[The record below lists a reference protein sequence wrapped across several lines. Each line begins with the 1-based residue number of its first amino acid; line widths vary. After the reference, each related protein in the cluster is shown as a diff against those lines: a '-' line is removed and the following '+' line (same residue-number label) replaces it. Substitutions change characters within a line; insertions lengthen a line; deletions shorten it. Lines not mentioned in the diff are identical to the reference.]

1 VSIVTEAIDRIHT
14 TAQSHHRVMIVET
27 MGRYAGWIA
36 LHAGVAGGADVIL
49 IPELEYE
56 LDEIV
61 QVCRE
66 RENGGQ
72 RFTIIAVAEGAKP
85 KGGERAVDKIVEDSP
100 DPVRLGGIGHVLEHQ
115 LQDKVS
121 SEVRT
126 TILGHMQRGGTPTAF
141 DRNLSTIYG
150 AYAATLVAEGTFGQ
164 MVAIDDG
171 HLSSV
176 DLGAVAGKTRT
187 VPLTASLLVSGFGLG
202 TSFGVSDLNERLGP
216 LDGAAVVA

>member
-1 VSIVTEAIDRIHT
+1 
-14 TAQSHHRVMIVET
+14 MIVET